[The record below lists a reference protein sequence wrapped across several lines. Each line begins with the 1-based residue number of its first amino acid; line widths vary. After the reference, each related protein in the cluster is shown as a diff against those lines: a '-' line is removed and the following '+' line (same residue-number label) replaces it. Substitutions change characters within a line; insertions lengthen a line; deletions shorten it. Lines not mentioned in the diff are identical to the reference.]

1 MSQNSKY
8 PHSAFNVVLIEPEIP
23 QNTGNIGRT
32 CVGTWCQLHLV
43 GKLGFE
49 ISDRNLKRS
58 GLDYWQHLE
67 WFHHPT
73 WEDWWR
79 LVEDPL
85 RVHFFETKH
94 ARSAYEVQFQP
105 GDWLVFGKETVGFE
119 SWILEKYANQI
130 MTIPV
135 LGKIRSLN
143 LATAVAVVV
152 YEGLR
157 QMRFDPGTGH
167 VVDKAF

>member
-1 MSQNSKY
+1 MMF
-8 PHSAFNVVLIEPEIP
+8 HVVLIEPEIP

-32 CVGTWCQLHLV
+32 CVGTWCKLHLV
-43 GKLGFE
+43 GKLGFA
-49 ISDRNLKRS
+49 ITDRNLKRS
-58 GLDYWQHLE
+58 GLDYWQHLD
-67 WFHHPT
+67 WVHHPT
-73 WEDWWR
+73 WAAWWEQ
-79 LVEDPL
+79 VADPT

-94 ARSAYEVQFQP
+94 AQSVYDVEFRP

-119 SWILEKYANQI
+119 EWILSRFSGQI

-157 QMRFDPGTGH
+157 QLKPSAGQ
-167 VVDKAF
+167 